1 MHAWPPSLPC
11 MQARGGRRQVES
23 PCLQCSSVVCVFVA
37 GVQRGS
43 RAGRRGVL
51 SLVAGGLSGEVVNG
65 CCVERDVAHVHHR
78 VGLLAHHPRRV
89 QHLANRAI
97 HSTNRGGHEHAAA
110 QHTHHS
116 GVSKRAGLSD
126 GCNQE
131 PQRVETTRGRRTAYA
146 WDPRA
151 ARTRR
156 AGKRVCWTVEDE
168 GCVMRKGEQ
177 CIGEKEHQKTPQL
190 KKFEPELKSCN
201 VAIWSWHPQS
211 PCPQFRASL
220 HTMSIHRPRCES

>member
-1 MHAWPPSLPC
+1 MHGHRRCHAC
-11 MQARGGRRQVES
+11 KRGGDDDDKLC

-51 SLVAGGLSGEVVNG
+51 SLVAGGLSGEVING
-65 CCVERDVAHVHHR
+65 CCVEREVAHVHHR

-97 HSTNRGGHEHAAA
+97 HSTNRGGHEHGAAA
-110 QHTHHS
+110 QQLGSTHHS
-116 GVSKRAGLSD
+116 GVSQRAGLSD

-131 PQRVETTRGRRTAYA
+131 PQRAETTRDRRTAYA

-151 ARTRR
+151 ARTRC
-156 AGKRVCWTVEDE
+156 AGKRVCWTGEDE
-168 GCVMRKGEQ
+168 GCDAEGRTEVDRRNTKN
-177 CIGEKEHQKTPQL
+177 PPA

-201 VAIWSWHPQS
+201 VAIWSWHIQS
-211 PCPQFRASL
+211 P
-220 HTMSIHRPRCES
+220 